1 MLRPEI
7 AVTFD
12 DTAGSRA
19 FLEQRTG
26 VRERGFEPVEDRM
39 RPSMIRSRTSGAA
52 DPGPAD
58 GGAAICREIG
68 GVTSNALLDGI
79 CACHRIDYGAELYN
93 SSIAHQFNGPAMVLG
108 QERIDDLAPQCFQSG
123 KCPGFVLF
131 DEGRVPDDVRRKDRR
146 QPTFDPWCHGRPPG

>member
-39 RPSMIRSRTSGAA
+39 RPSMIRSRTSA
-52 DPGPAD
+52 PLIPALQTA
-58 GGAAICREIG
+58 GRRSA
-68 GVTSNALLDGI
+68 
-79 CACHRIDYGAELYN
+79 
-93 SSIAHQFNGPAMVLG
+93 
-108 QERIDDLAPQCFQSG
+108 G
-123 KCPGFVLF
+123 KLVA
-131 DEGRVPDDVRRKDRR
+131 
-146 QPTFDPWCHGRPPG
+146 